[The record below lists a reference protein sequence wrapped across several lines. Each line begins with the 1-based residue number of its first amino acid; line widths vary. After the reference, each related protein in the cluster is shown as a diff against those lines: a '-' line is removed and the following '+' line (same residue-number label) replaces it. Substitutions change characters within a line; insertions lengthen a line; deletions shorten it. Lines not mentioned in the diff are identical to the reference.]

1 MTNRWGIPKNIED
14 IVKERDIKCVYCG
27 VVFSTENNSRKDK
40 PSWEH
45 IVNDIRINGTD
56 NIALCCMSCNAS
68 KGSKL
73 LEDWLGSKYCKKKEI
88 TVDSIADVVKKAL
101 KNPPTHRDM
110 SKNGER

>member
-1 MTNRWGIPKNIED
+1 MANRWGIPKDVEEF
-14 IVKERDIKCVYCG
+14 VKNRDIECVYCG

-56 NIALCCMSCNAS
+56 NIALCCISCNAS

-73 LEDWLGSKYCKKKEI
+73 LEDWLKSDYCKKKEI
-88 TVDSIADVVKKAL
+88 AIDSINEVVKMAL
-101 KNPPTHRDM
+101 RNPPKM
-110 SKNGER
+110 NNN

>member
-1 MTNRWGIPKNIED
+1 MANRWGIPKDVEEF
-14 IVKERDIKCVYCG
+14 VKNRDIECVYCG

-56 NIALCCMSCNAS
+56 NIALCCISCNAS

-73 LEDWLGSKYCKKKEI
+73 LEDWLKSDYCKKKEI
-88 TVDSIADVVKKAL
+88 TIDSINEVVKMAL
-101 KNPPTHRDM
+101 RNPPKM
-110 SKNGER
+110 NNN